1 MISVRGRSQIGE
13 GRGREQALVKKKK
26 GGQALDRQD
35 QLIFSPSGEKPGGG
49 EAWNNHP
56 PWPYLFLLP
65 LMIQTVL
72 QTSSLQF
79 EFF

>member
-13 GRGREQALVKKKK
+13 GRGREQVLVKKK

-49 EAWNNHP
+49 AWNNHP